1 MNSDLVDT
9 PYGSVNR
16 SVLEGLKNDFS
27 SLAVLHMVEEF
38 DRRIQDLQEDG
49 GLRAQLLNLHG
60 MLHTVMDGAQVTV
73 PADQALVDLAND
85 VADEIREFKDMFSRW
100 AELLSKV
107 TELGSASADGR

>member
-1 MNSDLVDT
+1 MSSDTVDT

-60 MLHTVMDGAQVTV
+60 MLHTVMDGAPLTV
-73 PADQALVDLAND
+73 PADQALADLAND
-85 VADEIREFKDMFSRW
+85 VMDEVREFKDMLSGW
-100 AELLSKV
+100 ADLLSRV
-107 TELGSASADGR
+107 SELASASADDQ